1 MLSCFQYSSNFSLN
15 RSCQYIT
22 LHRLIISMLLL
33 LNYVILVAKFHL
45 YKFPEDIPKEN
56 IKNGRV

>member
-1 MLSCFQYSSNFSLN
+1 
-15 RSCQYIT
+15 
-22 LHRLIISMLLL
+22 MLLL